1 MVLVEGL
8 NLKAKRIPKKQLE
21 PVWKSLTD
29 KPYPKIKALIL
40 NDSDFNHIIELRQCP
55 EDMMREIEEWG
66 RVLTTKGTDA
76 CIFNG
81 DYKEKNE
88 YTILIREKPY
98 HKIEE
103 IIPHELSH
111 IIRGD
116 L

>member
-8 NLKAKRIPKKQLE
+8 KLKAKRIPKKQLQQI
-21 PVWKSLTD
+21 WKSLTA

-40 NDSDFNHIIELRQCP
+40 SDTDFNRVIERRQCP

-66 RVLTTKGTDA
+66 RVLSTKGTDA
-76 CIFNG
+76 CVFNG
-81 DYKEKNE
+81 EKADYI
-88 YTILIREKPY
+88 ILIRENPY
-98 HKIEE
+98 HSIEE
-103 IIPHELSH
+103 IIPHELMH